1 MINLDSVANENKIE
15 QNVKW
20 SYIPHHPYRAL
31 IIGSSKSGKT
41 NTLLNSINHQ
51 PDINKISLYAKDLYE
66 AKYLFLINKR
76 EKLVLKHCNDLK
88 AFIEYSNNMQD
99 VYKNIEEHNPGKKH
113 KVSIP
118 FHDMIADMINSF

>member
-1 MINLDSVANENKIE
+1 MINFDSVANENKIE

-20 SYIPHHPYRAL
+20 PYIPDHPYRAL

-66 AKYLFLINKR
+66 AKYF
-76 EKLVLKHCNDLK
+76 
-88 AFIEYSNNMQD
+88 
-99 VYKNIEEHNPGKKH
+99 
-113 KVSIP
+113 
-118 FHDMIADMINSF
+118 